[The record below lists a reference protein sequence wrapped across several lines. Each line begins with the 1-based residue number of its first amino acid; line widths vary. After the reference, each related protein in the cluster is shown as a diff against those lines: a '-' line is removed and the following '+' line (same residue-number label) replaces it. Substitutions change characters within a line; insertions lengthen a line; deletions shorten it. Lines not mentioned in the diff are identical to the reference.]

1 MTAILI
7 VKLDRR
13 IMLWKCGSLKE
24 RLKVCFRR
32 VEEEGGRT
40 ETPPEAAMQ
49 QDPLN
54 TPHPTPEEGSEATRE
69 SPSRESQWLDIVSH
83 PPLPLSPRFDPENET
98 ALEIATP
105 SSQQFISPSTN
116 SPAVEP
122 LPVLLPSEPL
132 PLVPIGLL
140 RVFAILALTAI
151 FLIGGQG
158 SAGENSEPSPAA
170 SKWIRSH

>member
-1 MTAILI
+1 VTAILI

-13 IMLWKCGSLKE
+13 IMLWKCDSLKE
-24 RLKVCFRR
+24 RLKVCLRR
-32 VEEEGGRT
+32 VDEGGGRT

-54 TPHPTPEEGSEATRE
+54 TPQSSPEEGSEATGE

-83 PPLPLSPRFDPENET
+83 PALPLSPRFDPENET
-98 ALEIATP
+98 EMETAMP
-105 SSQQFISPSTN
+105 SAQEVL

-122 LPVLLPSEPL
+122 LPALLTSEPL
-132 PLVPIGLL
+132 PLVPMSLL
-140 RVFAILALTAI
+140 RAFAILALTAI
-151 FLIGGQG
+151 FLMGWQG
-158 SAGENSEPSPAA
+158 TAGENSEPSPAA